1 MKFSLLAPSL
11 AILLTAT
18 TGLAAECGFKKEIKD
33 GKEQDVLQ
41 GTCGGD
47 TTCIKNQ
54 CVPFAKT
61 GEACSADK
69 PCHANRYC
77 DTVCKKPKRSE
88 NEICANNAE
97 CWGGVCLKGRCRI
110 LGVVCGDD
118 TDCKEGEVCRYEE
131 IIGWLPTLEKTPRVC
146 GKPHESKFG
155 QFCSMNSDCGIWKST
170 IDVVAPDE
178 KKAEEIK
185 ATLPPG
191 LLEKLD
197 KIKSP
202 RKLEKF
208 INSLDDDTQE
218 ALDNYVLY
226 KYGKEGAK
234 EQLKCRAGLCVFDS
248 TLHGQEGFTGWPCR
262 VDTNCR
268 SRNCEA
274 QTFADGKLTVK
285 NCAPPRKMR
294 VRRF

>member
-1 MKFSLLAPSL
+1 MIDVLVIELRPF
-11 AILLTAT
+11 TANTPFIYHEALPPRALSHHT
-18 TGLAAECGFKKEIKD
+18 TASAGLAAECGLKREIKG
-33 GKEQDVLQ
+33 GKLQSVLQ
-41 GTCGGD
+41 GTCGGS

-77 DTVCKKPKRSE
+77 DTVCKKPKSSE

-131 IIGWLPTLEKTPRVC
+131 IIDWLPTLEKTPRVC

-155 QFCSMNSDCGIWKST
+155 QFCSMDSDCGIRKST
-170 IDVVAPDE
+170 VAQNLLSE
-178 KKAEEIK
+178 VAELI
-185 ATLPPG
+185 
-191 LLEKLD
+191 
-197 KIKSP
+197 
-202 RKLEKF
+202 
-208 INSLDDDTQE
+208 
-218 ALDNYVLY
+218 
-226 KYGKEGAK
+226 K
-234 EQLKCRAGLCVFDS
+234 EQFEVDKSESREPGAATGSQSGEGEVKVEDEHLRCRAGLCVFDS

-285 NCAPPRKMR
+285 NCAP
-294 VRRF
+294 RRRMTTRSF